1 LALLGACAAYVG
13 AEVLPTVR
21 VLEINRIIVR
31 GNERLSSAEVI
42 GPIDGL
48 RGENIVATDLQAW
61 RDRLLAWPWVEDA
74 TLRRRLPSTIEV
86 VVSERRPL
94 GIARLGDDLYLV
106 DAHAVVIGEYGARHA
121 DLDLPILD
129 GLLTRRESAVVADAD
144 RVRVAAHVI
153 SAISARRELLQRLS
167 QIDLADAHNVAVI
180 LRDDPAILYL
190 GEDRFLERLES
201 YVGLAATLRERV
213 PEIDYVDL
221 RFEDR
226 IYVGPTSGQ
235 RQAQRV
241 AAPVTDRGRTTG
253 G

>member
-1 LALLGACAAYVG
+1 LALAGACAAYVG

-42 GPIDGL
+42 EPIDGL
-48 RGENIVATDLQAW
+48 HGENIVATDLDAW
-61 RDRLLAWPWVEDA
+61 RDRLLAWPWVQDA

-86 VVSERRPL
+86 VVSERRPI

-106 DAHAVVIGEYGARHA
+106 DAHAVVMGEYEARHV

-129 GLLTRRESAVVADAD
+129 GLLAKGESGVVADAD
-144 RVRVAAHVI
+144 RVQLAVRVI
-153 SAISARRELLQRLS
+153 STIAPRQELAQRLS
-167 QIDLADAHNVAVI
+167 QINLADAHNVAVI

-226 IYVGPTSGQ
+226 IYVGPASGR
-235 RQAQRV
+235 RQAQRA
-241 AAPVTDRGRTTG
+241 AAPASDRGRTAG